1 MDLQSYRSV
10 ALGEKPPA
18 YLRSPALLDEK
29 IELADRLTRKC
40 SLCER
45 KCGVDRTAGEV
56 GFCGVGHESR
66 YFFEQTLWGEEAPLI
81 PSHEVFFSGC
91 NMRCKYCYSWE
102 AVLDPTRGQEVVTED
117 FARLIDFR
125 REEGAANL
133 NLIGG
138 EPTVNL
144 PSILKA
150 LRLVTRPTP
159 VVWNSNFYMSEDT
172 MHLLD
177 GIVDLYLG
185 DFRFGNDRCANEISD
200 TDRYFEVA
208 SRNFKMAAESSD
220 LIIRHLVM
228 PGHVECCLR
237 PIAEWVA
244 ANLPNTPFN
253 LMFQYV
259 PCHEAMDHPVLG
271 RSLTR
276 DEEVQAKEIVKSLGL
291 NTDRWN
297 EPLPGR
303 KKQVGSGEI
312 STSIN
317 IHPDGRVS
325 IMHLHGDLLQVVEA
339 LKGRGEHD
347 RPD

>member
-1 MDLQSYRSV
+1 MDLESYRSV

-18 YLRSPALLDEK
+18 YLRDPSLDAK
-29 IELADRLTRKC
+29 IDLAERLTRKC

-45 KCGVDRTAGEV
+45 KCGVDRVAGEV
-56 GFCGVGHESR
+56 GFCGVSRESQ

-81 PSHEVFFSGC
+81 PSHEIFFSGC
-91 NMRCKYCYSWE
+91 NMRCEYCYSWE
-102 AVLDPTRGQEVVTED
+102 AVLDPTCGQQVVCKD

-150 LRLVTRPTP
+150 LRLVSRPTA

-172 MHLLD
+172 MGLLD
-177 GIVDLYLG
+177 GLVDLYLG

-200 TDRYFEVA
+200 TDRYFEAA
-208 SRNFKMAAESSD
+208 SRNFKIAAESGD

-228 PGHVECCLR
+228 PGHIECCLR

-244 ANLPNTPFN
+244 ANLPDAPFN

-276 DEEVQAKEIVKSLGL
+276 DEEVKAKEIVKSLGL

-325 IMHLHGDLLQVVEA
+325 IMHLHGDMLQVVEA
-339 LKGRGEHD
+339 LKGRG
-347 RPD
+347 RT